1 MKTSKRRQQKAAL
14 LQKRQ
19 IEEKIPYKA
28 VYDLG
33 IVKTKEGTF
42 SKAYRIEDT
51 TYDDIKNIGMDTIST
66 RFDELIREVSKNFS
80 MQFLIHNSLVS
91 KKAFLEKIKLPK
103 CRKEPVDEQIELYNG
118 MVEENSWIGHNNVK
132 KNKYFVISVSADTAN
147 EARDAFLEY
156 EDGIKELFKRICNIE
171 IMALSSMELLE
182 ILYGIYNPS
191 PDHGRARRTIKDEG
205 FSSLEAIRKKKKTTK
220 ELIMPDSMD
229 LLDVDTL
236 ILNGNTYVRSF
247 YITTIPQKVSA
258 NLISDI
264 TNISSNMIF
273 SCIFEPL
280 DTDVLRS
287 ILSKHVEDNTKIT
300 RSLIRDTITDRK
312 LKRVRRQEE
321 MITAREEEY
330 FYKAAL
336 DDLEDDEVSMMATFV
351 VTLFAGDADEL
362 ERDTQLLHISTSKFA
377 CLVKPVDLEQTK
389 GLSSA
394 LPLCVDLVD
403 CKRKFSSKKLS
414 MMPPL
419 CLSEIL
425 LKDGIFCGLNS
436 INDNLILLNRK
447 NNPTLAGLI
456 SGTEHSGK
464 TFQCKREAL
473 NALMSTG
480 DDVFIISETDEY
492 DGFVKKLGGDIC
504 SNIFT
509 NPLLIPEGY
518 GMGSDKYS
526 KCLFL
531 EALCALVLEKE
542 EDTAAEVSKFYDEL
556 VLMGERS
563 SSSIYMYIAA
573 NQEEYPV
580 LSKVARL
587 LFDYEQEHMF
597 LLNSPA
603 RLKLIK
609 VKSALEKTMILE
621 NLFAVR
627 KKKCIWIF
635 ADSVDEFF
643 LSDTASGFFKDYI
656 DKLNHSGHIFTGVVQ
671 SSIKLFSENAGT
683 YRLTDM
689 VNSFGYHKL
698 LNQGA
703 KEREIYT
710 QILNIPTPL
719 VNYITTAELGKGII
733 LTPASSVAFDDNF
746 LSDEESGYSNRF
758 YEIFKE

>member
-1 MKTSKRRQQKAAL
+1 MKTSKRRQQKAAP

-19 IEEKIPYKA
+19 IEDKIPYKA

-33 IVKTKEGTF
+33 IVKTKDGTF

-132 KNKYFVISVSADTAN
+132 KNKYFVISVSADTAD

-171 IMALSSMELLE
+171 ITALSSMELLE

-280 DTDVLRS
+280 DTDILRS

-403 CKRKFSSKKLS
+403 CKRKFSSRKLS

>member
-1 MKTSKRRQQKAAL
+1 M
-14 LQKRQ
+14 
-19 IEEKIPYKA
+19 
-28 VYDLG
+28 
-33 IVKTKEGTF
+33 
-42 SKAYRIEDT
+42 
-51 TYDDIKNIGMDTIST
+51 
-66 RFDELIREVSKNFS
+66 
-80 MQFLIHNSLVS
+80 
-91 KKAFLEKIKLPK
+91 
-103 CRKEPVDEQIELYNG
+103 
-118 MVEENSWIGHNNVK
+118 
-132 KNKYFVISVSADTAN
+132 
-147 EARDAFLEY
+147 
-156 EDGIKELFKRICNIE
+156 
-171 IMALSSMELLE
+171 
-182 ILYGIYNPS
+182 
-191 PDHGRARRTIKDEG
+191 
-205 FSSLEAIRKKKKTTK
+205 
-220 ELIMPDSMD
+220 
-229 LLDVDTL
+229 
-236 ILNGNTYVRSF
+236 
-247 YITTIPQKVSA
+247 
-258 NLISDI
+258 
-264 TNISSNMIF
+264 
-273 SCIFEPL
+273 
-280 DTDVLRS
+280 
-287 ILSKHVEDNTKIT
+287 
-300 RSLIRDTITDRK
+300 
-312 LKRVRRQEE
+312 
-321 MITAREEEY
+321 
-330 FYKAAL
+330 
-336 DDLEDDEVSMMATFV
+336 
-351 VTLFAGDADEL
+351 
-362 ERDTQLLHISTSKFA
+362 
-377 CLVKPVDLEQTK
+377 DLEQTK

-403 CKRKFSSKKLS
+403 CKRKFSSRKLS

>member
-1 MKTSKRRQQKAAL
+1 MKTSRRRQQKAAL

-19 IEEKIPYKA
+19 IEDKIPYKA

-33 IVKTKEGTF
+33 IVKTKDDTF

-132 KNKYFVISVSADTAN
+132 KNKYFVISVSADTAD

-171 IMALSSMELLE
+171 ITALSSMELLE

-258 NLISDI
+258 NLVSDI

-280 DTDVLRS
+280 DTDILRS

-321 MITAREEEY
+321 MITACEEEY

-609 VKSALEKTMILE
+609 VKSALEKIMILE

>member
-19 IEEKIPYKA
+19 IEDKIPYKA

-33 IVKTKEGTF
+33 IVKTKDDTF
-42 SKAYRIEDT
+42 SKTYRIEDT

-91 KKAFLEKIKLPK
+91 KKAFLEKIKLSK
-103 CRKEPVDEQIELYNG
+103 CREDQVNEQIELYNG

-132 KNKYFVISVSADTAN
+132 KNKYFVISVSADTAD

-171 IMALSSMELLE
+171 ITALSSMELLE

-258 NLISDI
+258 NLVSDI
-264 TNISSNMIF
+264 TNISSNMTF

-280 DTDVLRS
+280 DTDILRS

-394 LPLCVDLVD
+394 LPLCIDLVD

>member
-403 CKRKFSSKKLS
+403 CKRKFSSRKLS

>member
-33 IVKTKEGTF
+33 IVKTKDGTF

-171 IMALSSMELLE
+171 ITALSSMELLE

-280 DTDVLRS
+280 DTDILRS
-287 ILSKHVEDNTKIT
+287 ILSKHVEDNTKII

-403 CKRKFSSKKLS
+403 CKRKFSSRKLS

-573 NQEEYPV
+573 NQEEYPA

>member
-33 IVKTKEGTF
+33 IVKTKDGTF

-132 KNKYFVISVSADTAN
+132 KNKYFVISVSAHTAD

-171 IMALSSMELLE
+171 ITALSSMELLE

-280 DTDVLRS
+280 DTDILRS
-287 ILSKHVEDNTKIT
+287 ILSRHVEDNTKIT

-321 MITAREEEY
+321 MITACEEEY

-394 LPLCVDLVD
+394 LPLCIDLVD
-403 CKRKFSSKKLS
+403 CKRKFSSRKLS

-573 NQEEYPV
+573 NQEEYPA

-609 VKSALEKTMILE
+609 VKSALEKIMILE

>member
-33 IVKTKEGTF
+33 IVKTKDGTF

-171 IMALSSMELLE
+171 ITALSSMELLE

-280 DTDVLRS
+280 DTDILRS

-403 CKRKFSSKKLS
+403 CKRKFSSRKLS

-573 NQEEYPV
+573 NQEEYPA

-656 DKLNHSGHIFTGVVQ
+656 DKLNRSGHIFTGVVQ

>member
-14 LQKRQ
+14 IKKRQ

-33 IVKTKEGTF
+33 IVKTKDGTF

-132 KNKYFVISVSADTAN
+132 KNKYFVISVSADTAD

-171 IMALSSMELLE
+171 ITALSSMELLE

-205 FSSLEAIRKKKKTTK
+205 FSSLEVIRKKKKTTK

-280 DTDVLRS
+280 DTDILRS

-403 CKRKFSSKKLS
+403 CKRKFSSRKLS

-542 EDTAAEVSKFYDEL
+542 EDTAVEVSKFYDEL

-563 SSSIYMYIAA
+563 SSSTYMYIAA

>member
-1 MKTSKRRQQKAAL
+1 MKTSRRRQQKAAL

-33 IVKTKEGTF
+33 IVKTKDDTF

-132 KNKYFVISVSADTAN
+132 KNKYFVISVSADTAD

-171 IMALSSMELLE
+171 ITALSSMELLE

-258 NLISDI
+258 NVISDI

-280 DTDVLRS
+280 DTDILRS
-287 ILSKHVEDNTKIT
+287 ILSQHVEDNTKIT

-403 CKRKFSSKKLS
+403 CKRKFSSRKLS

-573 NQEEYPV
+573 NQEEYPA

-609 VKSALEKTMILE
+609 VKSALEKIMILE

>member
-33 IVKTKEGTF
+33 IVKTKDGTF

-132 KNKYFVISVSADTAN
+132 KNKYFVISVSADTSN

-171 IMALSSMELLE
+171 ITALSSMELLE

-264 TNISSNMIF
+264 TNISSNMVF

-280 DTDVLRS
+280 DTDILRS

-403 CKRKFSSKKLS
+403 CKRKFSSRKLS

-573 NQEEYPV
+573 NQEEYPA